1 GRATRRAR
9 PAEGR
14 RAGRHRARRRQ
25 RAEHSPGATVAGMI
39 SRYTSPEMGLIWS
52 DQRKYETWLQ
62 VELAAVD
69 AMARAGIVP
78 AEAAREIRA
87 RAAFNVDRIEE
98 IEQVTQ
104 HDVIAFT
111 TAVGERVGP
120 SARGLPFWLCVFH

>member
-1 GRATRRAR
+1 
-9 PAEGR
+9 
-14 RAGRHRARRRQ
+14 
-25 RAEHSPGATVAGMI
+25 MI
-39 SRYTSPEMGLIWS
+39 SRYTNPEMGRIWS

-78 AEAAREIRA
+78 EEAAREIRA
-87 RAAFNVDRIEE
+87 RAAFSIDRIEE

-120 SARGLPFWLCVFH
+120 WRAGSISVLRHPTSSTPRRRFRCAKRAMSSSRI